1 MNDRDWRTL
10 VHNIETGSC
19 ILVLGPDVATEKV
32 GGEFRTLNRILS
44 NKLAEEISKDRKV
57 LDADDLLSTAQQYAD
72 FTSEEDLRLD
82 TADFYKNRKVEV
94 DALHADLA
102 QLPFQL
108 VVNASHDSLFIQAL
122 EKAGRSY
129 ATDLYNY
136 RGESRDMVKWESRT
150 DPFVYSL
157 YGSTAVHESLVISE
171 KHLLEF
177 LVAIT
182 TKDPPIHNNIMSEF
196 RDKDKSFL
204 FLGFGFRN
212 WYLRILLYVL
222 LNSKTGKAGKTS
234 RSFALELDSP
244 GEASL
249 AQVSFLFKDSLKI
262 NFSDMAV
269 DVFVKE
275 LRERFEAQAQSSV
288 RQGSPK
294 ANGAPPE
301 EGKEAAATQQASTM
315 DDLSDDSPSIFI
327 CHASEDKETAMR
339 IWQRLREAG
348 MNPWIDKEGI
358 RGGDQWDQLL
368 EKQIK
373 GVDYFL
379 VVQSNALAAKGK
391 QKSYVNK
398 EIKLAL
404 EERLKFPDQITF
416 ILPVKI
422 EQCELREE
430 FSTWQCTDLTDFS
443 NIENLLKDIRRD
455 QQRRKK

>member
-19 ILVLGPDVATEKV
+19 ILVLGPDAATEKV
-32 GGEFRTLNRILS
+32 SGEFRTLNRILA
-44 NKLAEEISKDRKV
+44 NKLADELSKDHKV
-57 LDADDLLSTAQQYAD
+57 LDPDDLLTTAQQYAD

-82 TADFYKNRKVEV
+82 TADYYKNRKVEV

-108 VVNASHDSLFIQAL
+108 VVNACHDSLFLQAL
-122 EKAGRSY
+122 EKAGKKY

-136 RGESRDMVKWESRT
+136 RGEPRDMVRWESRT

-157 YGSTAVHESLVISE
+157 YGSTAVHESLVITE
-171 KHLLEF
+171 KHFLEF

-196 RDKDKSFL
+196 RDKNKSFL
-204 FLGFGFRN
+204 FVGFGFRN
-212 WYLRILLYVL
+212 WYLRILLYIL
-222 LNSKTGKAGKTS
+222 LNSKTGKSEKTS
-234 RSFALELDSP
+234 RSFALEPDSP
-244 GEASL
+244 ENASL

-262 NFSDMAV
+262 NFSDRAV
-269 DVFVKE
+269 GEFVNE
-275 LRERFEAQAQSSV
+275 LRSRFEAQVQSNVPQSSSNTQEPPV
-288 RQGSPK
+288 EEVKEK
-294 ANGAPPE
+294 AV
-301 EGKEAAATQQASTM
+301 TQSTSMM
-315 DDLSDDSPSIFI
+315 DDISGDAPTIFI

-339 IWQRLREAG
+339 IWQRLHEAG

-404 EERLKFPDQITF
+404 EERLEFPDQITF

-443 NIENLLKDIRRD
+443 NIESLLKDIRRD